1 MFVYLAA
8 ITCGSQSNSE
18 FEFLSEFEIEFKNIL
33 GYESGAQMGLI
44 MKKTRGK
51 KSRPTVP
58 LRI

>member
-1 MFVYLAA
+1 MFVCLAT
-8 ITCGSQSNSE
+8 IIYSSQLNSE
-18 FEFLSEFEIEFKNIL
+18 FEFFSEFETDFKNIL

-51 KSRPTVP
+51 KSRATVL